1 MELVTVGTGT
11 VAPSARRTAACH
23 WVQRDDLR
31 ILLDCGA
38 GALHRLAE
46 FGLPWHQV
54 SHVILT
60 HFHPDHWGELPTVV
74 YALKYT
80 TDPPRREPFVILGAP
95 GVVQLLRTLAEG
107 YGDRSEE
114 RRVGK
119 ECRFR

>member
-23 WVQRDDLR
+23 WVQRGDLR

-38 GALHRLAE
+38 GSLHRLAE

-60 HFHPDHWGELPTVV
+60 HFHPDHWGELPMLV

-80 TDPPRREPFVILGAP
+80 TDPPRREPFVILGPP
-95 GVVQLLRTLAEG
+95 GVVQLPTCATA
-107 YGDRSEE
+107 S
-114 RRVGK
+114 
-119 ECRFR
+119 RFR

>member
-23 WVQRDDLR
+23 WVQRGDLR

-46 FGLPWHQV
+46 FGLPRHQR

-60 HFHPDHWGELPTVV
+60 HFHPPPLGELPMLV
-74 YALKYT
+74 YPLQYT
-80 TDPPRREPFVILGAP
+80 TDPPRPAPFVILRPP
-95 GVVQLLRTLAEG
+95 GVVQMLR
-107 YGDRSEE
+107 
-114 RRVGK
+114 
-119 ECRFR
+119 